1 MLFLHMSLRN
11 CSTFENRTV
20 FLEKEFY
27 VIDVDNLTLDIV
39 ECVEKQTL
47 LYVTDE
53 IIC

>member
-1 MLFLHMSLRN
+1 MSRRN
-11 CSTFENRTV
+11 CSTFENMTV

-27 VIDVDNLTLDIV
+27 VIDMDNFTLDIV
-39 ECVEKQTL
+39 EGVEKQTL